1 MKPLE
6 NTRVLDLTRVLAGP
20 YCTMILA
27 DLGAHVIKVEMPG
40 SGDDTRQW
48 GPPFQNG
55 ESAYFLSINRNKKSL
70 ALNLKRPRGREV
82 FLKLLDSSDVLVENF
97 RPGTMES
104 LGLGYETLRASNPG
118 LVYCSISGF
127 GQTGP
132 YSQRPGYDLLM
143 QGMGGLMSITGEEG
157 GPPLKVGIA
166 ITDIGAGM
174 WGALGIMAALN
185 HRERTGQ
192 GQLVDVALLDG
203 VVSWLTFMAG
213 IYFATGQNPP
223 KLGSAHPT
231 IVPYQAFQCSD
242 GRWIVV
248 AVGNDNLWLQFLT
261 VIRDEAIA
269 SDPRFARNQGRV
281 ENRKEL
287 VERLQRA
294 FLQRDAAYWLSA
306 LEAAGVPVGP
316 INTLEDVF
324 RDPQVLA
331 RDMLAEMDHPLVGR
345 LNTLGVPVKLSLT
358 PGSLDTPPPLLGE
371 HTREI
376 LMGLGYSPEEVEEIQ
391 GEATV

>member
-1 MKPLE
+1 
-6 NTRVLDLTRVLAGP
+6 
-20 YCTMILA
+20 
-27 DLGAHVIKVEMPG
+27 
-40 SGDDTRQW
+40 
-48 GPPFQNG
+48 
-55 ESAYFLSINRNKKSL
+55 
-70 ALNLKRPRGREV
+70 
-82 FLKLLDSSDVLVENF
+82 
-97 RPGTMES
+97 
-104 LGLGYETLRASNPG
+104 
-118 LVYCSISGF
+118 
-127 GQTGP
+127 
-132 YSQRPGYDLLM
+132 M

>member
-82 FLKLLDSSDVLVENF
+82 FLKLINSSDVLVENF

-132 YSQRPGYDLLM
+132 YNQRPGYDLLM

-185 HRERTGQ
+185 HRQRTGQ

-287 VERLQRA
+287 VERLERA
-294 FLQRDAAYWLSA
+294 FLQRDAAYWLLA